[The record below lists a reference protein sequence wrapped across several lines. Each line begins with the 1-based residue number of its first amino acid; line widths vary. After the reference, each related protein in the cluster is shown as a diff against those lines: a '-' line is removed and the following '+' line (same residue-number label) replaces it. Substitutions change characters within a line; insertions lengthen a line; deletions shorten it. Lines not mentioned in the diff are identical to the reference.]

1 VVLAKDHLVK
11 ASELVSKRLSSQMLL
26 EETSFSTVTK
36 SLLLLIKVELEVLGT
51 KELEVYLETTSN
63 LRMS

>member
-1 VVLAKDHLVK
+1 MVLAKDHLVK